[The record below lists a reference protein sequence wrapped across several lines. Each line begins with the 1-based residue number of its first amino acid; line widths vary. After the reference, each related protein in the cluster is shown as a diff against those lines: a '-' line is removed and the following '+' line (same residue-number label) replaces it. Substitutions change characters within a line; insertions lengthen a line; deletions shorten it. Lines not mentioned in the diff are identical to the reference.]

1 MIYEI
6 TTPLHPGVAW
16 GDFVSDEG
24 PPVTITAGGR
34 YACCTKSPDGWYDV
48 LVPVLNPSIA
58 RLVLAFLN
66 NISPD
71 DIAIHSTLNTQ

>member
-6 TTPLHPGVAW
+6 TMPLYLGVSW

-34 YACCTKSPDGWYDV
+34 YARCTRSPDGWYDV
-48 LVPVLNPSIA
+48 LVPVLNPSVA

-71 DIAIHSTLNTQ
+71 EIALRSA